1 MNGSKEEIN
10 SSLFHKST
18 NVDHPAIPVVQ
29 NVEMKLLLPVKK
41 NQKRLLLGSGE
52 KIMIINLYKS
62 KIQNQPNMKYE
73 VLMESLSKETGIG
86 LRIVKATVSEY
97 KRTKEQKYKKTGTV
111 MSPRKSPSRKKNP
124 PTNNDK
130 INEFGKISIRQKIH
144 EFWFRHEIPTF
155 HKIQQVIMDD
165 PDLPNI
171 SQRFLKRLLKGLNF
185 EYFKT
190 TKDSALIERE
200 DIVLWRRDYIKDIRR
215 YRSEGRMI
223 YYIDEMCVNARD
235 CSSNAWTDTEVKSR
249 SPSEGLKIPRAKEK
263 YMIVVHIG
271 SIEGFVE
278 GGLLCFE
285 SKNDKMNDDT
295 FYEWFCGVLPRLN
308 DNCIIVIDNASY
320 HSVKKDPIPTMDW
333 NKDNVIEWLLSKN
346 YVIDRPMVMCELME
360 MVNKIGP
367 LYDKY
372 LIDEEAL
379 KTKKVVLRIP
389 PYHSELNP
397 FELAWSVVKNHV
409 KKNKL
414 TDIQKLLNDGVQ
426 RVTPDMW
433 ADFVSQTIKEEDKL
447 YNIDFISDELLDAEL
462 EVMQSTRDTSV
473 FSD

>member
-1 MNGSKEEIN
+1 
-10 SSLFHKST
+10 
-18 NVDHPAIPVVQ
+18 
-29 NVEMKLLLPVKK
+29 
-41 NQKRLLLGSGE
+41 
-52 KIMIINLYKS
+52 MIINLYKY
-62 KIQNQPNMKYE
+62 KIQNQPDMKYE
-73 VLMESLSKETGIG
+73 VLMKSLSTETGIG
-86 LRIVKATVSEY
+86 LQTIKATVSEY
-97 KRTKEQKYKKTGTV
+97 KRTKEQKYKTTDTV

-130 INEFGKISIRQKIH
+130 IDDFGKIAIRQKIH
-144 EFWFRHEIPTF
+144 AFWFRREIPTF

-171 SQRFLKRLLKGLNF
+171 SQRFLKRVLKGLNF
-185 EYFKT
+185 EYFKIT
-190 TKDSALIERE
+190 QDSALIETE
-200 DIVLWRRDYIKDIRR
+200 DIVSWRRHYIEDIRR

-223 YYIDEMCVNARD
+223 YYIDEMCVNAGD
-235 CSSNAWTDTEVKSR
+235 CPSNVWTDTEVKSR
-249 SPSEGLKIPRAKEK
+249 SLSEGMKIPTTKEK
-263 YMIVVHIG
+263 FMMVVHIG
-271 SIEGFVE
+271 STEGFVE

-285 SKNDKMNDDT
+285 SKNNEINNDT

-308 DNCIIVIDNASY
+308 DNCIIVMDNASY

-333 NKDNVIEWLLSKN
+333 KKNDVIEWLVSKN
-346 YVIDRPMVMCELME
+346 CVIDRSMVMCELMQ
-360 MVNKIGP
+360 MVNEIRP

-389 PYHSELNP
+389 PYHNELNP
-397 FELAWSVVKNHV
+397 FELAWSVVKNHI

-414 TDIQKLLNDGVQ
+414 TNIQKLLNDGVQ

-433 ADFVSQTIKEEDKL
+433 SNFVSHTIKEEDKL
-447 YNIDFISDELLDAEL
+447 YNIEYISDELLDAEL
-462 EVMQSTRDTSV
+462 EVMESTRATSV

>member
-1 MNGSKEEIN
+1 
-10 SSLFHKST
+10 
-18 NVDHPAIPVVQ
+18 
-29 NVEMKLLLPVKK
+29 LL
-41 NQKRLLLGSGE
+41 QLLGSGE
-52 KIMIINLYKS
+52 KIMIINLLKH
-62 KIQNQPNMKYE
+62 KIQNQPHMKYE

-86 LRIVKATVSEY
+86 LRTVKATVSEY
-97 KRTKEQKYKKTGTV
+97 KRTKEQNYKKTGTV

-130 INEFGKISIRQKIH
+130 IDDFGKIAIRQKIH
-144 EFWFRHEIPTF
+144 EFWFRREIPTF

-171 SQRFLKRLLKGLNF
+171 SQRFLKRVLKGLNF

-190 TKDSALIERE
+190 TQDSALIERE
-200 DIVLWRRDYIKDIRR
+200 DIISWRRDYIKDIRR

-223 YYIDEMCVNARD
+223 YYIDEMCVNA
-235 CSSNAWTDTEVKSR
+235 SNAWTDIEVKSR
-249 SPSEGLKIPRAKEK
+249 SLSEGLKIPTAKEK
-263 YMIVVHIG
+263 FMIVAHIG

-285 SKNDKMNDDT
+285 SKNDEMNDDT

-308 DNCIIVIDNASY
+308 DNCIIVMDNASY

-333 NKDNVIEWLLSKN
+333 KKDDVIEWLLSKN
-346 YVIDRPMVMCELME
+346 CVIDRPMIKCELME
-360 MVNKIGP
+360 MVDKITP

-389 PYHSELNP
+389 PYHNELNP
-397 FELAWSVVKNHV
+397 FELVWSVVKNHV
-409 KKNKL
+409 KKNN
-414 TDIQKLLNDGVQ
+414 LLNDGVQ

-447 YNIDFISDELLDAEL
+447 YNIEYISDELLDAEL
-462 EVMQSTRDTSV
+462 EVMESTRDTSV